1 MPDQSRNRTKHIGFF
16 LLNFK
21 VVTIHYSIRYNKDR
35 KLIEERAERETQGWT
50 AAKTN
55 HLRTERLTRKSESNV
70 EKRVRGMPCVM

>member
-1 MPDQSRNRTKHIGFF
+1 VPDQSRNRTKHIGVF
-16 LLNFK
+16 LLNFT
-21 VVTIHYSIRYNKDR
+21 VLTIHYSIRYKKDR

-55 HLRTERLTRKSESNV
+55 HIRTERLTRKSESNV